1 MRRTKCRR
9 ACCDSSSVPE
19 METLAGLLD
28 AAAARFADREAL
40 AYAPHGQVT
49 GRRSWSELRAES
61 RLAAR
66 RLLAAGVGKGTRLA
80 LLCSNRPEWLPIAFG
95 AARLGAIL
103 VPLSTL
109 WKRDELGYVL
119 AHADVQLLVMLP
131 RFRHHDYLAA
141 LNEVVPE
148 LRRAEPGRLH
158 STRLPALR
166 RVVLL
171 EGDAPG
177 TER

>member
-49 GRRSWSELRAES
+49 VRRSWSELRAES

-109 WKRDELGYVL
+109 WTRDELAYALV
-119 AHADVQLLVMLP
+119 HADVELLVTLP
-131 RFRHHDYLAA
+131 GFLRHDYVASLSGIDAP
-141 LNEVVPE
+141 L
-148 LRRAEPGRLH
+148 
-158 STRLPALR
+158 LR

-171 EGDAPG
+171 TDSTPG
-177 TER
+177 TTRWGDLPV